1 VPLWLVSP
9 NAQELDSEIAGYCD
23 AGKNAVRARTMKK
36 VLGRDSQTFGIMA
49 AHLQLLLHGMPAT
62 LSQRKSIPKRT
73 SRHVQ
78 IQRPN
83 IAAARLLR
91 WAEAKKEKLPA
102 NLHDTSLGRRFLAVS
117 G

>member
-1 VPLWLVSP
+1 
-9 NAQELDSEIAGYCD
+9 
-23 AGKNAVRARTMKK
+23 MKK

-62 LSQRKSIPKRT
+62 LSRRKSIPKRT